1 MLASVF
7 SKTRP
12 FNYLVIGILSL
23 VFFILK
29 TISTASADATWVYYA
44 EELGL
49 FLLVL
54 GSVFLTNFIAL
65 KNGLTK
71 GNNYALLLFF
81 VFLLFFSSMFQNKNI
96 IISNFLLLLALRR
109 LISLKSLLSTKE
121 KIFDASFWILLAAL
135 FHFWSIFY
143 IVLVFIAI
151 ILHVSKDYRNWIIPF
166 IALLAVTILF
176 FLANSLLDN
185 SLMST
190 LLSKTYISFD
200 FYYFDNVY
208 QRIALAVFTSISLF
222 AFVLHVFDIPNK
234 ALNMQSSHKTI
245 LFSFILGVGI
255 YVLSAN
261 KNNGSL
267 AFCFA
272 PLAIIGANFIEK
284 IENNWVKE
292 IVVYSLLAFG
302 VFFFIMQL

>member
-1 MLASVF
+1 MLASIF

-12 FNYLVIGILSL
+12 FNYLLVGVLSL
-23 VFFILK
+23 FFF
-29 TISTASADATWVYYA
+29 SARIFALAQPNTSWFYYI

-49 FLLVL
+49 YLLL
-54 GSVFLTNFIAL
+54 FASLFILNFITL

-81 VFLLFFSSMFQNKNI
+81 IFLLFFSSIFQNKNI

-109 LISLKSLLSTKE
+109 LVSLKSLLLTKE
-121 KIFDASFWILLAAL
+121 KIFDASFWIFLAAL

-166 IALLAVTILF
+166 IALFAVTILF
-176 FLANSLLDN
+176 FLANSILDN
-185 SLMST
+185 TLMST
-190 LLSKTYISFD
+190 LLDKTYISFD
-200 FYYFDNVY
+200 FYYFDNIY
-208 QRIALAVFTSISLF
+208 QRIALALFTSISLF
-222 AFVLHVFDIPNK
+222 FFVSHLFDLPNK

-245 LFSFILGVGI
+245 IFSFILGVGI

-267 AFCFA
+267 AFCFG

-284 IENNWVKE
+284 IENNWLKE
-292 IVVYSLLAFG
+292 IVVYALLALG
-302 VFFFIMQL
+302 IFFFVMQL

>member
-1 MLASVF
+1 MIASVF
-7 SKTRP
+7 NKTRP
-12 FNYLVIGILSL
+12 FNYLLIGIMSL
-23 VFFILK
+23 IFFIVK
-29 TISTASADATWVYYA
+29 TITTTSAAATWVNYV
-44 EELGL
+44 EETGL
-49 FLLVL
+49 FLLIF
-54 GSVFLTNFIAL
+54 GSIFLTNFIAL
-65 KNGLTK
+65 KNDLTK
-71 GNNYALLLFF
+71 ANNYALLLFF
-81 VFLLFFSSMFQNKNI
+81 VFLLFFSSVFQNKNI

-151 ILHVSKDYRNWIIPF
+151 ILHVSSDYRNWIIPF

-185 SLMST
+185 SLMSK

-200 FYYFDNVY
+200 FYYFDTIY

-222 AFVLHVFDIPNK
+222 AFVTHLFDIPNK

-292 IVVYSLLAFG
+292 IVVYSLLALG
-302 VFFFIMQL
+302 IFFFVMQL

>member
-1 MLASVF
+1 
-7 SKTRP
+7 
-12 FNYLVIGILSL
+12 
-23 VFFILK
+23 
-29 TISTASADATWVYYA
+29 
-44 EELGL
+44 
-49 FLLVL
+49 
-54 GSVFLTNFIAL
+54 
-65 KNGLTK
+65 
-71 GNNYALLLFF
+71 
-81 VFLLFFSSMFQNKNI
+81 SSIFQNKNI

-109 LISLKSLLSTKE
+109 LISLKSLLQTKE
-121 KIFDASFWILLAAL
+121 KIFDASFWIFLAAL

-166 IALLAVTILF
+166 IALFAVTIIF
-176 FLANSLLDN
+176 FLANSILDN
-185 SLMST
+185 TLMST
-190 LLSKTYISFD
+190 LLDKTYISFD
-200 FYYFDNVY
+200 FYYFENIY
-208 QRIALAVFTSISLF
+208 QRIALATFTSLSLF
-222 AFVLHVFDIPNK
+222 AFVLHVFDVPNK

-267 AFCFA
+267 AFCFG

-292 IVVYSLLAFG
+292 IVVYALLG
-302 VFFFIMQL
+302 LGIFFFVMQL

>member
-1 MLASVF
+1 MLASIF

-12 FNYLVIGILSL
+12 FNYLVVGILSL
-23 VFFILK
+23 FFFSVKIIAL
-29 TISTASADATWVYYA
+29 AQPNADWIYYA
-44 EELGL
+44 EQFGL
-49 FLLVL
+49 YLLL
-54 GSVFLTNFIAL
+54 LASLFILNFITL

-81 VFLLFFSSMFQNKNI
+81 IFLLFFSSIFQNKNI

-109 LISLKSLLSTKE
+109 LISLKSLLQTKE
-121 KIFDASFWILLAAL
+121 KIFDASFWIFLAAL

-143 IVLVFIAI
+143 IILVFIAV

-166 IALLAVTILF
+166 IALFAATILF
-176 FLANSLLDN
+176 FLANSILDN
-185 SLMST
+185 TLMST

-200 FYYFDNVY
+200 FYYFENIY
-208 QRIALAVFTSISLF
+208 QRIALALFASISLF
-222 AFVLHVFDIPNK
+222 FFVSHLFDVPNK
-234 ALNMQSSHKTI
+234 ALNMQSSHKAI
-245 LFSFILGVGI
+245 LFSFVLGVGI

-261 KNNGSL
+261 KNNGCL
-267 AFCFA
+267 AFCFG

-292 IVVYSLLAFG
+292 IVVYALLSLG
-302 VFFFIMQL
+302 IFFFIMQL

>member
-1 MLASVF
+1 MIASVF

-81 VFLLFFSSMFQNKNI
+81 VFLLFFSSVFQNKHI

-302 VFFFIMQL
+302 VFFFVMQL

>member
-1 MLASVF
+1 MLASIF

-12 FNYLVIGILSL
+12 FNYLLVGVLSL
-23 VFFILK
+23 FFF
-29 TISTASADATWVYYA
+29 SARIFALAQPNTNWFYYI

-49 FLLVL
+49 YLLL
-54 GSVFLTNFIAL
+54 FASLFILNFITL

-81 VFLLFFSSMFQNKNI
+81 IFLLFFSSIFQNKNI

-109 LISLKSLLSTKE
+109 LVSLKSLLLTKE
-121 KIFDASFWILLAAL
+121 KIFDASFWIFLAAL

-166 IALLAVTILF
+166 IALFAVTILF
-176 FLANSLLDN
+176 FLANSILDN
-185 SLMST
+185 TLMST
-190 LLSKTYISFD
+190 LLDKTYISFD
-200 FYYFDNVY
+200 FYYFDNIY
-208 QRIALAVFTSISLF
+208 QRIALALFTSISLF
-222 AFVLHVFDIPNK
+222 FFVSHLFDLPNK

-245 LFSFILGVGI
+245 IFSFILGVGI

-267 AFCFA
+267 AFCFG

-284 IENNWVKE
+284 IENNWLKE
-292 IVVYSLLAFG
+292 IVVYALLALG
-302 VFFFIMQL
+302 IFFFVMQL

>member
-1 MLASVF
+1 MIASVF

-292 IVVYSLLAFG
+292 IVVYSLVAFG

>member
-1 MLASVF
+1 MIASVF

-109 LISLKSLLSTKE
+109 LISLKSLLSAKE

-292 IVVYSLLAFG
+292 IVVYSLVAFG

>member
-1 MLASVF
+1 MIASVF

-222 AFVLHVFDIPNK
+222 AFVLHIFDIPNK

-302 VFFFIMQL
+302 VFFFVMQL

>member
-1 MLASVF
+1 M
-7 SKTRP
+7 
-12 FNYLVIGILSL
+12 
-23 VFFILK
+23 
-29 TISTASADATWVYYA
+29 
-44 EELGL
+44 
-49 FLLVL
+49 
-54 GSVFLTNFIAL
+54 
-65 KNGLTK
+65 
-71 GNNYALLLFF
+71 
-81 VFLLFFSSMFQNKNI
+81 
-96 IISNFLLLLALRR
+96 LLALRR
-109 LISLKSLLSTKE
+109 LISLKSLIATKE
-121 KIFDASFWILLAAL
+121 KIFDASFWIFLAAL

-143 IVLVFIAI
+143 IVLVFIAV

-166 IALLAVTILF
+166 IALFAVTILF

-185 SLMST
+185 SLLST
-190 LLSKTYISFD
+190 LMSKTYVSFD
-200 FYYFDNVY
+200 FYYFDNIY

-234 ALNMQSSHKTI
+234 ALNLQSSHKTI

-284 IENNWVKE
+284 IENNWIKE
-292 IVVYSLLAFG
+292 IVVYSLVAFG
-302 VFFFIMQL
+302 LFFFVMQL

>member
-23 VFFILK
+23 IFFSVKIYALAK
-29 TISTASADATWVYYA
+29 PSADWVYYL
-44 EELGL
+44 EQLGL
-49 FLLVL
+49 YVLLFASL
-54 GSVFLTNFIAL
+54 FILNFITL

-71 GNNYALLLFF
+71 NNNYALFLFL
-81 VFLLFFSSMFQNKNI
+81 VFLLFFSSIFQNKNI

-121 KIFDASFWILLAAL
+121 KIFDASFWIFLAAL

-143 IVLVFIAI
+143 IILVFIAI

-166 IALLAVTILF
+166 IALFAVTVLF
-176 FLANSLLDN
+176 FLANSILDN

-190 LLSKTYISFD
+190 LLSKTYVSFD
-200 FYYFDNVY
+200 FYYFDNIY
-208 QRIALAVFTSISLF
+208 QRIALALFTSISLF
-222 AFVLHVFDIPNK
+222 FFVSHLFDIQNK

-267 AFCFA
+267 AFCFG
-272 PLAIIGANFIEK
+272 PLAVIGANFIEK
-284 IENNWVKE
+284 IENNRVKE
-292 IVVYSLLAFG
+292 IVLYALLG
-302 VFFFIMQL
+302 LGIFFFVMQL

>member
-1 MLASVF
+1 MIASVF

-267 AFCFA
+267 ASCFA

>member
-1 MLASVF
+1 MIASVF

-81 VFLLFFSSMFQNKNI
+81 VFLLFFSSVFQNKNI

-185 SLMST
+185 GLMST

-208 QRIALAVFTSISLF
+208 QRIALAVFASISLF
-222 AFVLHVFDIPNK
+222 AFFLHVFDIPNK

-292 IVVYSLLAFG
+292 IVVYSLVAFG

>member
-1 MLASVF
+1 MIASVF

-12 FNYLVIGILSL
+12 FNYLLIGILSL

-29 TISTASADATWVYYA
+29 TISTTSVDTKFIYYA

-49 FLLVL
+49 FLLVF
-54 GSVFLTNFIAL
+54 GSIFLTNFIAL
-65 KNGLTK
+65 KNDLTK
-71 GNNYALLLFF
+71 ANNYALLLFF
-81 VFLLFFSSMFQNKNI
+81 IFLLFFSSIFQNKTI

-121 KIFDASFWILLAAL
+121 KIFDASFWIFLAAL

-143 IVLVFIAI
+143 IILVFIAI

-166 IALLAVTILF
+166 IALFAVTILF
-176 FLANSLLDN
+176 FIANILLDN
-185 SLMST
+185 NLMST

-200 FYYFDNVY
+200 FYYFDNIY
-208 QRIALAVFTSISLF
+208 QRIALAVFTSLSLF

-245 LFSFILGVGI
+245 LFSYILGVGI
-255 YVLSAN
+255 YMISAN

-292 IVVYSLLAFG
+292 IVLYFLLAFG
-302 VFFFIMQL
+302 FFFFVMQL

>member
-1 MLASVF
+1 MIASVF

-23 VFFILK
+23 VFFVLK

-292 IVVYSLLAFG
+292 IVVYSLVAFG

>member
-1 MLASVF
+1 MIASVF

-12 FNYLVIGILSL
+12 FNYLLIGILSL

-29 TISTASADATWVYYA
+29 TIMTASAGATWLFYV

-49 FLLVL
+49 FLLVFA
-54 GSVFLTNFIAL
+54 SIFITNFIAL

-71 GNNYALLLFF
+71 SNNYALLLFF
-81 VFLLFFSSMFQNKNI
+81 IFLLFFSSFFQNKNI
-96 IISNFLLLLALRR
+96 IISNLLLLLALRR
-109 LISLKSLLSTKE
+109 LISLKSLIATKE
-121 KIFDASFWILLAAL
+121 KIFDASFWIFLAAL

-143 IVLVFIAI
+143 IVLVFIAV

-166 IALLAVTILF
+166 IALFAVTILF

-185 SLMST
+185 SLLST
-190 LLSKTYISFD
+190 LMSKTYVSFD
-200 FYYFDNVY
+200 FYYFDNIY

-234 ALNMQSSHKTI
+234 ALNLQSSHKTI

-284 IENNWVKE
+284 IENNWIKE
-292 IVVYSLLAFG
+292 IVVYSLVAFG
-302 VFFFIMQL
+302 LFFFVMQL

>member
-1 MLASVF
+1 MIASVF

-185 SLMST
+185 GLMST

-208 QRIALAVFTSISLF
+208 QRIALAVFASISLF
-222 AFVLHVFDIPNK
+222 LFVTHVFDIPNK

-292 IVVYSLLAFG
+292 IVVYALTGFG
-302 VFFFIMQL
+302 IFFFIMQL

>member
-12 FNYLVIGILSL
+12 FNYLVIGILSFIFFL
-23 VFFILK
+23 LKIISLAKPNADWVYFLQEFGLYLLLFASLFIL
-29 TISTASADATWVYYA
+29 
-44 EELGL
+44 
-49 FLLVL
+49 
-54 GSVFLTNFIAL
+54 NFITL

-71 GNNYALLLFF
+71 ANNYALFLFF
-81 VFLLFFSSMFQNKNI
+81 VFLLYFSSIFQNKNI

-109 LISLKSLLSTKE
+109 LISLKSLLQTKE
-121 KIFDASFWILLAAL
+121 KIFDASFWIFLAAL

-151 ILHVSKDYRNWIIPF
+151 TLHVSKDYRNWIIPF
-166 IALLAVTILF
+166 IALFAVTILF
-176 FLANSLLDN
+176 FLANSILDN
-185 SLMST
+185 GLIST

-200 FYYFDNVY
+200 FYYFDNIY
-208 QRIALAVFTSISLF
+208 QRIALALFTSISLF
-222 AFVLHVFDIPNK
+222 FFASHIFDVPNK

-267 AFCFA
+267 AICFG

-284 IENNWVKE
+284 IEKNWVKE
-292 IVVYSLLAFG
+292 IVIYALLG
-302 VFFFIMQL
+302 LGIFFFIMQL

>member
-1 MLASVF
+1 MIASVF

-23 VFFILK
+23 VFFVLK

>member
-1 MLASVF
+1 MIASVF

-23 VFFILK
+23 VFFVLK

-208 QRIALAVFTSISLF
+208 QRIALAVFASISLF

-292 IVVYSLLAFG
+292 IVVYALTGFG
-302 VFFFIMQL
+302 IFFFIMQL